1 MPYNK
6 FDIKVGNAA
15 SQKNLEEFILSIDDY
30 LGELLEKIQKIE
42 PDYNPSIK
50 YDYDQQLTSTES
62 AKIDWTLRHITNHD
76 ERVQWLGTYFESI
89 KGYGK
94 PKEYLEKWTAALEQE
109 IAEFPYE

>member
-15 SQKNLEEFILSIDDY
+15 SQKNLEEFILSIDNY

-50 YDYDQQLTSTES
+50 YDYD
-62 AKIDWTLRHITNHD
+62 
-76 ERVQWLGTYFESI
+76 
-89 KGYGK
+89 
-94 PKEYLEKWTAALEQE
+94 
-109 IAEFPYE
+109 

>member
-50 YDYDQQLTSTES
+50 YDYDQQLTSAES

-76 ERVQWLGTYFESI
+76 ERVQWLGTYFE
-89 KGYGK
+89 
-94 PKEYLEKWTAALEQE
+94 
-109 IAEFPYE
+109 